1 MPVSLESREVGS
13 ITVIKCG
20 GRLVEGAE
28 CEALHRHLNDALR
41 DRPFV
46 ILNLGEVDFVDSS
59 ALGLIVRFH
68 ARARTAGGH
77 LELCGV
83 GARIRQIL
91 SVTRLDTVL
100 EAHESEDEAISS
112 CYAVAVSGGRTDRF
126 GVDILCVDR
135 SVDVLA
141 FVRELL
147 KQQGYGVVAATNLP
161 DALILLKATRP
172 KMVVIG
178 ADLRAA
184 RDTSTAQTFN
194 QLAEP
199 LSVVT
204 LSPDFSSYDAGIAG
218 QQLLEQV
225 RSRGLGR

>member
-13 ITVIKCG
+13 ITVIKCA

-28 CEALHRHLNDALR
+28 CEALHRHLSDALR

-46 ILNLGEVDFVDSS
+46 ILNLGGVDFIDSS

-68 ARARTAGGH
+68 ARARSAGGQ
-77 LELCGV
+77 LKMCGV
-83 GARIRQIL
+83 GIRIRQVLII
-91 SVTRLDTVL
+91 TRLETIL
-100 EAHESEDEAISS
+100 EAYQSEDEAISS
-112 CYAVAVSGGRTDRF
+112 CYLAAAPDGGTSRV
-126 GVDILCVDR
+126 GADILCVD
-135 SVDVLA
+135 SSLDVLA

-147 KQQGYGVVAATNLP
+147 KQEGYGVVAATNLP

-172 KMVVIG
+172 RMLVIG

-194 QLAEP
+194 QLADP

-204 LSPDFSSYDAGIAG
+204 LSPDFSSHDAGVAG

-225 RSRGLGR
+225 RSRASGR